1 MKRIESSDLKQI
13 KHVMES
19 TLYELRWV
27 TKCLELNK
35 VNVDYKDDTENN
47 GGDAHHA
54 HHFHAGKFGGS
65 GHTGSFKRQYGVTLE
80 QMDEWI
86 EWLE

>member
-13 KHVMES
+13 KFVMEN
-19 TLYELRWV
+19 TLYELRWL
-27 TKCLELNK
+27 TKCLELNS
-35 VNVDYKDDTENN
+35 VDVDYKDDDDTEKE
-47 GGDAHHA
+47 DKWPHHM
-54 HHFHAGKFGGS
+54 HAGKFGVRPHPGA
-65 GHTGSFKRQYGVTLE
+65 FKRQYGVTLE

>member
-13 KHVMES
+13 KFVMEN
-19 TLYELRWV
+19 TLFELRWA
-27 TKCLELNK
+27 TKCLELNS
-35 VNVDYKDDTENN
+35 VNVDYKDD
-47 GGDAHHA
+47 DDKWPHHM
-54 HHFHAGKFGGS
+54 HAGKFGAS
-65 GHTGSFKRQYGVTLE
+65 PHTGSFKGQYGVTLE

>member
-1 MKRIESSDLKQI
+1 MKRIQSSDLKQI
-13 KHVMES
+13 KFVMEN
-19 TLYELRWV
+19 TLYELRWA
-27 TKCLELNK
+27 TKCLELNS
-35 VNVDYKDDTENN
+35 VNVDYKDDDDTEKD
-47 GGDAHHA
+47 GTLA

-65 GHTGSFKRQYGVTLE
+65 PHTGSFKRQYGVTLE

>member
-27 TKCLELNK
+27 TKCLELNSE
-35 VNVDYKDDTENN
+35 NVDYKDDDDTEKGANLPR
-47 GGDAHHA
+47 HMY
-54 HHFHAGKFGGS
+54 AGKFGPRP
-65 GHTGSFKRQYGVTLE
+65 HPGSFKRQYGVTLE

-86 EWLE
+86 EWLK